1 MNRLNLSQKSSMASS
16 PFSCGFAIIIG
27 PPNAGKS
34 TLLNEL
40 LDYKLSIV
48 THKPQTT
55 RKKITGI
62 YHNDKCQIIFLD
74 TPGIMKPQQKLHESM
89 LGVIRDTL
97 KDADVVLALLP
108 FSGKKDFF
116 DRPFAEELFNEWLKP
131 AGKPF
136 IAVLNKCDL
145 VTRER
150 QQQAEEF
157 IRNTWNPAAVLSV
170 SALKATN
177 LPQLIEAIQP
187 FLPLN
192 YPLYPEDTLSTAPE
206 RFFVSEI
213 IREKIFLLYG
223 REVPYSTEVVIDEF
237 KEQHENDPTRKDL
250 IRCSVIVERET
261 QKQILIGSKGAAL
274 TKLGQTARKDLEEML
289 GRPVFL
295 ELFIKV
301 RPDWR
306 KKNNLLKSYGY

>member
-1 MNRLNLSQKSSMASS
+1 MASS

-34 TLLNEL
+34 TLLNGL

-48 THKPQTT
+48 TPKPQTT

-62 YHNDKCQIIFLD
+62 YHNEKCQIIFLD

-89 LGVIRDTL
+89 LGVIRETL
-97 KDADVVLALLP
+97 KDADIVIALLP

-116 DRPFAEELFNEWLKP
+116 DRPFAEELFNGWLKP
-131 AGKPF
+131 TGKPV
-136 IAVLNKCDL
+136 ITVLNKCDL
-145 VTRER
+145 VSTER
-150 QQQAEEF
+150 QHEAEEF
-157 IRNTWNPAAVLSV
+157 IRNTWNPAAVISV
-170 SALKATN
+170 SALKGNN
-177 LPQLIEAIQP
+177 LPQLIEKIQP

-274 TKLGQTARKDLEEML
+274 KKLGQTARKDIEEML

>member
-1 MNRLNLSQKSSMASS
+1 MASS

-48 THKPQTT
+48 TPKPQTT

-62 YHNDKCQIIFLD
+62 YHNEKCQIIFLD

-89 LGVIRDTL
+89 LAVIRDTL
-97 KDADVVLALLP
+97 KDADIVLALLP

-116 DRPFAEELFNEWLKP
+116 DRPFAEELFNDWLKP
-131 AGKPF
+131 AGKPI
-136 IAVLNKCDL
+136 IAVLNKSDL
-145 VTRER
+145 VSAER
-150 QQQAEEF
+150 QHETEEF
-157 IRNTWNPAAVLSV
+157 IRNRWNPAAVISV
-170 SALKATN
+170 SALKGNN
-177 LPQLIEAIQP
+177 LPKLIETIQP

-237 KEQHENDPTRKDL
+237 REQHENDPTRKDL

-274 TKLGQTARKDLEEML
+274 KKLGQTARKDIEEML

-306 KKNNLLKSYGY
+306 KKQNLLKSYGY

>member
-1 MNRLNLSQKSSMASS
+1 M
-16 PFSCGFAIIIG
+16 IIG

-34 TLLNEL
+34 TLLNGL

-48 THKPQTT
+48 TPKPQTT

-62 YHNDKCQIIFLD
+62 YHNDNCQIIFLD

-89 LGVIRDTL
+89 LAVIRDTL
-97 KDADVVLALLP
+97 KDADIVLALLP
-108 FSGKKDFF
+108 YSGKKNYF
-116 DRPFAEELFNEWLKP
+116 DREFAEELFTQWLKP
-131 AGKPF
+131 AGKPV
-136 IAVLNKCDL
+136 ITVLNKCDL
-145 VTRER
+145 VNEER
-150 QQQAEEF
+150 QRQAEEF
-157 IRNTWNPAAVLSV
+157 VRNTWNPAAVLSV
-170 SALKATN
+170 SALNGTN
-177 LPQLIEAIQP
+177 LPELVKTISP

-237 KEQHENDPTRKDL
+237 KEQFENDPTRKDL
-250 IRCSVIVERET
+250 IRCSVVVERET

-274 TKLGQTARKDLEEML
+274 KKLGQTARKDIEEML

>member
-1 MNRLNLSQKSSMASS
+1 MAGSL
-16 PFSCGFAIIIG
+16 FSCGFAIIIG

-48 THKPQTT
+48 TPKPQTT

-62 YHNDKCQIIFLD
+62 YHNENCQIIFLD

-89 LGVIRDTL
+89 LGIIRDTL
-97 KDADVVLALLP
+97 KDADIVIALIP
-108 FSGKKDFF
+108 YSGKEDLF
-116 DRPFAEELFNEWLKP
+116 DRVFAEELFSGWLKP
-131 AGKPF
+131 AGKPV

-145 VTRER
+145 VSADHQRA
-150 QQQAEEF
+150 AEE
-157 IRNTWNPAAVLSV
+157 IVRKTWNPVAALSV
-170 SALKATN
+170 SALKGSN
-177 LPQLIEAIQP
+177 LTKLIETVSP
-187 FLPLN
+187 FLPLHH
-192 YPLYPEDTLSTAPE
+192 PLYPEDTLSTAPE

-237 KEQHENDPTRKDL
+237 KEQHENDPSRKDL

-274 TKLGQTARKDLEEML
+274 KKLGQTARKDIEELL

-306 KKNNLLKSYGY
+306 KKNNLLKSYGYQ

>member
-1 MNRLNLSQKSSMASS
+1 MAPT
-16 PFSCGFAIIIG
+16 PFTCGFAIIIG

-48 THKPQTT
+48 TPKPQTT

-62 YHNDKCQIIFLD
+62 YHNEKCQIIFLD

-89 LGVIRDTL
+89 LAIIRDTL
-97 KDADVVLALLP
+97 KDADVVIALLP
-108 FSGKKDFF
+108 YSGKKDFI
-116 DRPFAEELFNEWLKP
+116 DREFAEELFNQWLKP
-131 AGKPF
+131 AGKKI
-136 IAVLNKCDL
+136 IAVLNKSDL
-145 VTRER
+145 VSPER
-150 QQQAEEF
+150 QLEAEAF
-157 IRNTWNPAAVLSV
+157 VRNTWNPAAVLSV
-170 SALKATN
+170 SALKGSN
-177 LPQLIEAIQP
+177 LPQLIDTIQP

-213 IREKIFLLYG
+213 IREKIFLQYG

-237 KEQHENDPTRKDL
+237 KEQHENDPKRKDL

-274 TKLGQTARKDLEEML
+274 KKLGQTARKDIEELL

-306 KKNNLLKSYGY
+306 KNQNYLKSYGY

>member
-1 MNRLNLSQKSSMASS
+1 
-16 PFSCGFAIIIG
+16 
-27 PPNAGKS
+27 
-34 TLLNEL
+34 
-40 LDYKLSIV
+40 
-48 THKPQTT
+48 
-55 RKKITGI
+55 
-62 YHNDKCQIIFLD
+62 
-74 TPGIMKPQQKLHESM
+74 M

-97 KDADVVLALLP
+97 KDADIVIALLP

-116 DRPFAEELFNEWLKP
+116 DRPFAEELFNGWLKP
-131 AGKPF
+131 TGKP
-136 IAVLNKCDL
+136 IITVLNKCDL
-145 VTRER
+145 VSAER
-150 QQQAEEF
+150 QHEAEEF
-157 IRNTWNPAAVLSV
+157 IRNTWNPAAVISV
-170 SALKATN
+170 SALKGNN
-177 LPQLIEAIQP
+177 LPQLIEKIQP

-274 TKLGQTARKDLEEML
+274 KKLGQTARKDIEEML
-289 GRPVFL
+289 GCPVFL

>member
-1 MNRLNLSQKSSMASS
+1 MASS

-40 LDYKLSIV
+40 LDFKLSIV
-48 THKPQTT
+48 TPKPQTT

-62 YHNDKCQIIFLD
+62 YHNEQCQIIFLD

-89 LGVIRDTL
+89 LGVIRETL
-97 KDADVVLALLP
+97 KDADIVIALLP
-108 FSGKKDFF
+108 YSGKKDFI
-116 DRPFAEELFNEWLKP
+116 DREFAEELFTGWLKP
-131 AGKPF
+131 AGKKV
-136 IAVLNKCDL
+136 IVVLNKCDL
-145 VTRER
+145 VTEER
-150 QQQAEEF
+150 QRLAEEF
-157 IRNTWNPAAVLSV
+157 VRNTWNPACVLSV
-170 SALKATN
+170 SALKGNN
-177 LPQLIEAIQP
+177 LPQLVEAIRP

-237 KEQHENDPTRKDL
+237 REQHENDPTRKDL

-261 QKQILIGSKGAAL
+261 QKQIVIGHKGAAL
-274 TKLGQTARKDLEEML
+274 KKLGQTARKDIEEML

-306 KKNNLLKSYGY
+306 KKNILLKSYGY

>member
-1 MNRLNLSQKSSMASS
+1 MVST

-48 THKPQTT
+48 TPKPQTT

-89 LGVIRDTL
+89 LGIIRDTL
-97 KDADVVLALLP
+97 KDADIVIALLP
-108 FSGKKDFF
+108 FSGKKDFI
-116 DRPFAEELFNEWLKP
+116 DREFAEELFSGWLKP
-131 AGKPF
+131 AGKKI
-136 IAVLNKCDL
+136 IAVLNKSDL
-145 VTRER
+145 VSPER
-150 QQQAEEF
+150 QLEAEEF
-157 IRNTWNPAAVLSV
+157 VRSTWNPAAVLSV
-170 SALKATN
+170 SALKGSN
-177 LPQLIEAIQP
+177 LPKLIETIQP

-237 KEQHENDPTRKDL
+237 KEQHEDDPTRKDL

-274 TKLGQTARKDLEEML
+274 KKLGQTARKDIEELL

-306 KKNNLLKSYGY
+306 KNQNFLKSYGY

>member
-1 MNRLNLSQKSSMASS
+1 MNSS

-40 LDYKLSIV
+40 LDFKLSIV
-48 THKPQTT
+48 TPKPQTT

-62 YHNDKCQIIFLD
+62 YHNEKCQIVFLD

-89 LGVIRDTL
+89 LAIIRDTL
-97 KDADVVLALLP
+97 KEADVVIALLP
-108 FSGKKDFF
+108 YSGTKDFI
-116 DRPFAEELFNEWLKP
+116 DREFAEELFSGWLKP
-131 AGKPF
+131 SGKKI
-136 IAVLNKCDL
+136 IAVLNKSDL
-145 VTRER
+145 VTAER
-150 QQQAEEF
+150 QLEAEAF
-157 IRNTWNPAAVLSV
+157 VRNTWSPAAVLSV
-170 SALKATN
+170 SALKGSN
-177 LPQLIEAIQP
+177 LPQLIETLRP

-237 KEQHENDPTRKDL
+237 REQHEDDPTRKDL

-274 TKLGQTARKDLEEML
+274 KKLGQSARKDIEEML

>member
-1 MNRLNLSQKSSMASS
+1 MDSTS
-16 PFSCGFAIIIG
+16 FSCGFATIIG

-34 TLLNEL
+34 TLLNKL

-48 THKPQTT
+48 TPKPQTT

-62 YHNDKCQIIFLD
+62 YHNDQCQIIFLD

-89 LGVIRDTL
+89 LGVIRNTL
-97 KDADVVLALLP
+97 KDADIAIALLP
-108 FSGKKDFF
+108 YSGKEDFI
-116 DRPFAEELFNEWLKP
+116 DREFAEELFSEWLKP
-131 AGKPF
+131 AGKPI
-136 IAVLNKCDL
+136 IAVLNKLDL
-145 VTRER
+145 VSDKHQHQT
-150 QQQAEEF
+150 EEF
-157 IRNTWNPAAVLSV
+157 VKNTWNPVSILSV
-170 SALKATN
+170 SALKGKN
-177 LPQLIEAIQP
+177 LPQLVETIQP

-192 YPLYPEDTLSTAPE
+192 EPLYPEDMLSTAPE

-223 REVPYSTEVVIDEF
+223 REVPYSTEVVVDEF
-237 KEQHENDPTRKDL
+237 KEQYDNDPTRKDL

-261 QKQILIGSKGAAL
+261 QKQIMIGHKGAAL
-274 TKLGQTARKDLEEML
+274 KKLGQTARKDIEELL

>member
-1 MNRLNLSQKSSMASS
+1 MAST

-40 LDYKLSIV
+40 LDFKLSIV
-48 THKPQTT
+48 TPKPQTT

-62 YHNDKCQIIFLD
+62 YHNNNCQIIFLD

-89 LGVIRDTL
+89 LGVIRNSL
-97 KDADVVLALLP
+97 KDADIVIALLP
-108 FSGKKDFF
+108 YSGKKDFV
-116 DRPFAEELFNEWLKP
+116 DREFAEELFNEWLKP
-131 AGKPF
+131 AGKPI
-136 IAVLNKCDL
+136 IAVLNKSDL
-145 VTRER
+145 VSEER
-150 QQQAEEF
+150 QHQAEEF
-157 IRNTWNPAAVLSV
+157 VMNTWNPAKVLSV
-170 SALKATN
+170 SALRGKN
-177 LPQLIEAIQP
+177 LPQLIETIQP
-187 FLPLN
+187 ILPLN

-223 REVPYSTEVVIDEF
+223 REVPYSTEVVVDEF
-237 KEQHENDPTRKDL
+237 REQHENDPTRKDL
-250 IRCSVIVERET
+250 IRCSVIVERDT
-261 QKQILIGSKGAAL
+261 QKQIMIGQKGAAL
-274 TKLGQTARKDLEEML
+274 KKLGQTARKDIEKML
-289 GRPVFL
+289 GRPIFL

>member
-1 MNRLNLSQKSSMASS
+1 MASS
-16 PFSCGFAIIIG
+16 SFSCGFAIIVG

-40 LDYKLSIV
+40 LDFKLSIV
-48 THKPQTT
+48 TPKPQTT

-62 YHNDKCQIIFLD
+62 YHNEVCQIIFLD

-108 FSGKKDFF
+108 YSGKKDFV
-116 DRPFAEELFNEWLKP
+116 DREFVEELFNHWLKP
-131 AGKPF
+131 TGKPI

-145 VTRER
+145 VSQER

-157 IRNTWNPAAVLSV
+157 VRNTWNPAAVLSV
-170 SALKATN
+170 SALKNTN
-177 LPQLIEAIQP
+177 LQQLVGTIQP
-187 FLPLN
+187 FLPLHDA
-192 YPLYPEDTLSTAPE
+192 LYPEDTLSTAPE

-223 REVPYSTEVVIDEF
+223 REVPYSTEVVVDEF
-237 KEQHENDPTRKDL
+237 KEQYDNDPTRKDL
-250 IRCSVIVERET
+250 IRCSVIVERDT
-261 QKQILIGSKGAAL
+261 QKQIMIGQKGAAL
-274 TKLGQTARKDLEEML
+274 KKLGQTARKDIEEML
-289 GRPVFL
+289 GRPFFL

>member
-1 MNRLNLSQKSSMASS
+1 MASS

-89 LGVIRDTL
+89 LGVIRDSL
-97 KDADVVLALLP
+97 KDADIVIALLP

-116 DRPFAEELFNEWLKP
+116 DRPFAEELFNGWLKP
-131 AGKPF
+131 AGKPI

-145 VTRER
+145 VSTER
-150 QQQAEEF
+150 QHEAEEY
-157 IRNTWNPAAVLSV
+157 IRKSWNPSAVMSV
-170 SALKATN
+170 SALKGNN
-177 LPQLIEAIQP
+177 LPELIEAIRP

-250 IRCSVIVERET
+250 IRCSVIVERDT

-274 TKLGQTARKDLEEML
+274 KKLGQTARKDIEEML

>member
-1 MNRLNLSQKSSMASS
+1 MAST
-16 PFSCGFAIIIG
+16 PFSCGFAIIVG

-40 LDYKLSIV
+40 LDFKLSIV
-48 THKPQTT
+48 TPKPQTT

-62 YHNDKCQIIFLD
+62 YHNENCQIIFLD

-108 FSGKKDFF
+108 YSGKKDFV
-116 DRPFAEELFNEWLKP
+116 DREFAEELFSVWLKP
-131 AGKPF
+131 VGKPI

-145 VTRER
+145 VSEER
-150 QQQAEEF
+150 QRLAEEF
-157 IRNTWNPAAVLSV
+157 VRSTWNPASLLSV
-170 SALKATN
+170 SALKGNNIA
-177 LPQLIEAIQP
+177 QLVQAIQP

-237 KEQHENDPTRKDL
+237 REQHENDPTRKDL
-250 IRCSVIVERET
+250 IRCSVIVERDT
-261 QKQILIGSKGAAL
+261 QKQIIIGHKGAAL
-274 TKLGQTARKDLEEML
+274 KKLGQTARKDIEEML

>member
-1 MNRLNLSQKSSMASS
+1 
-16 PFSCGFAIIIG
+16 
-27 PPNAGKS
+27 
-34 TLLNEL
+34 
-40 LDYKLSIV
+40 
-48 THKPQTT
+48 
-55 RKKITGI
+55 
-62 YHNDKCQIIFLD
+62 
-74 TPGIMKPQQKLHESM
+74 M

-274 TKLGQTARKDLEEML
+274 KKLGQTARKDIEEML